1 VTLKAGAAPK
11 QETVMIFR
19 NPRGRVGVRSF
30 LAIAMG
36 LACSAT
42 ALAQGSDPVRIGLI
56 YSKQGPGASIG
67 QFLERGSEL
76 ALEQAGGK
84 VLGRPVELV
93 WLDEPNPQV
102 SQQNMQKLVGENKVV
117 AVVGGNYSSS
127 ALAMMSVANR
137 AKIPLILPG
146 AAASEITGKDCSRYT
161 FRTQATVPV
170 QIAGVMP
177 YLSQIGKKV
186 YFLTPSYAFGQD
198 ILRSARG
205 RLKENGMSE
214 VGVDEVPV
222 NTADYS
228 SYILKIRQAKP
239 DVVLGGL
246 VGGDF
251 SNFLKQWNE
260 MGMKDKIPYV
270 AVAVTDTDFWDVGAQ
285 ASAGIYVKPW
295 YYNNPKNT
303 AAEQKFTAD
312 FEKKYGRPPS
322 DKSWSGWIAMRSL
335 LESINAAKSTDSKAI
350 VTQLEKWKNTDGAF
364 PFYYRDW
371 DHQLVRPSVVV
382 KVKSKITD
390 KYDFF
395 DVVRDTSNTAAETEK
410 AFGDKQEIGCNM
422 PSL

>member
-1 VTLKAGAAPK
+1 
-11 QETVMIFR
+11 MIFR
-19 NPRGRVGVRSF
+19 NPRGRVGIRSLF
-30 LAIAMG
+30 AIAMG
-36 LACSAT
+36 LTCGVT
-42 ALAQGSDPVRIGLI
+42 ALAQGTDPVRIGLI

-67 QFLERGSEL
+67 QFLERGSEI
-76 ALEQAGGK
+76 ALQQAGGK

-102 SQQNMQKLVGENKVV
+102 SQQNMQKLVDENKVV

-170 QIAGVMP
+170 QIGGVMP

-198 ILRSARG
+198 ILRSARS
-205 RLKENGMSE
+205 RLKENGMTE

-270 AVAVTDTDFWDVGAQ
+270 AVAVTDTDFWDVGPQ

-303 AAEQKFTAD
+303 AAEKQFTAD

-322 DKSWSGWIAMRSL
+322 DKAWSGWIAMRSL
-335 LESINAAKSTDSKAI
+335 LESINAAKATDSKSI

-364 PFYYRDW
+364 PFYFRDW

-382 KVKSKITD
+382 RVKSKITD

-395 DVVRDTSNTAAETEK
+395 DVVRDTSNSAADTEK
-410 AFGDKQEIGCNM
+410 AFGDRQQVGCNM
-422 PSL
+422 PPL

>member
-1 VTLKAGAAPK
+1 
-11 QETVMIFR
+11 MNFR
-19 NPRGRVGVRSF
+19 NPHGRVGYRS
-30 LAIAMG
+30 LIAFVTG
-36 LACSAT
+36 LSFSA
-42 ALAQGSDPVRIGLI
+42 AAFAQGNEPVRIGLI

-67 QFLERGSEL
+67 QFLERGSEI
-76 ALEQAGGK
+76 ALQEAGGK
-84 VLGRPVELV
+84 VLGRPVEIT

-102 SQQNMQKLVGENKVV
+102 SQQNMQKLVDENKVV

-198 ILRSARG
+198 ILRSARS

-270 AVAVTDTDFWDVGAQ
+270 AVAVTDTDFWDVGPQ

-303 AAEQKFTAD
+303 AAEKKFTAD
-312 FEKKYGRPPS
+312 FEKKYGQPPS
-322 DKSWSGWIAMRSL
+322 DKGWSGWIAMRSL

-350 VTQLEKWKNTDGAF
+350 VTALENWKNTDGPL
-364 PFYYRDW
+364 PFYFRSW

-390 KYDFF
+390 KYDYF
-395 DVVRDTSNTAAETEK
+395 DVVKDTSSTAAETEK